1 MTDIVL
7 RDIDPVLAGRI
18 RELAQA
24 RGWSMHD
31 TLLRLIEQ
39 GLYQCEEA
47 GAPGQHRVDVA
58 QHDVGHAGLP
68 SRLPGCSLP
77 AGTPSIQTTAAFAAT
92 GPGPRRPSSRHS
104 TTPGMPIRA
113 VPMKNSA

>member
-47 GAPGQHRVDVA
+47 GAPGNLDHQESDVLQAAIAALEQVPDDPGFALIGRIAAAAGDEGAEPPDPTRHR
-58 QHDVGHAGLP
+58 P
-68 SRLPGCSLP
+68 
-77 AGTPSIQTTAAFAAT
+77 F
-92 GPGPRRPSSRHS
+92 
-104 TTPGMPIRA
+104 
-113 VPMKNSA
+113 